1 MSGCSMSKWREE
13 RFKKLEVEA
22 EKIKQGLVGKT
33 IQDVKITVSQY
44 PGQFECIELTFTDGK
59 TISVG
64 SGGVCGCEGS
74 DGIGYGISI
83 D

>member
-1 MSGCSMSKWREE
+1 MNTWRKE
-13 RFKKLEVEA
+13 RANKLEVEA
-22 EKIKQGLVGKT
+22 EKIKQGLIGKT
-33 IQDVKITVSQY
+33 IQDVKITVNQY

-64 SGGVCGCEGS
+64 SGGVCGCAES

-83 D
+83 DG